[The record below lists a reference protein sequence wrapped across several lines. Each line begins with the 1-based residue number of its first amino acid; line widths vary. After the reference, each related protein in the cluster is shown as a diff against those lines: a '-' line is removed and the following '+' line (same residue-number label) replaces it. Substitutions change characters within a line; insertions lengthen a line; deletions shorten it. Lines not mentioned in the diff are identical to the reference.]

1 MLQAYGFVI
10 MTCSVHEVAV
20 IQRRLTAAICHSS
33 LHGQGIKTGNLS
45 HDTQQQNELLTRTN
59 RGTPAGELLRRY
71 WQPVAL
77 SEELPQGAAPV
88 SVKILGEEL
97 VLSRDDDGPS
107 WAPGYRFE

>member
-1 MLQAYGFVI
+1 MI
-10 MTCSVHEVAV
+10 
-20 IQRRLTAAICHSS
+20 
-33 LHGQGIKTGNLS
+33 
-45 HDTQQQNELLTRTN
+45 TQQENELLTRTN

-97 VLSRDDDGPS
+97 VLFRDDEGRLGLLATGS
-107 WAPGYRFE
+107 NSEESR